1 MLMSM
6 TFPSVADLMDAKISF
21 SNTSLSGV
29 MYIEKRTHIW
39 PSRYNVTGEDEVD
52 ISDNEVNNDTAEDT
66 PEDVVLDMNDL
77 LTNLDTL

>member
-1 MLMSM
+1 MPKFIL
-6 TFPSVADLMDAKISF
+6 
-21 SNTSLSGV
+21 SLSGV
-29 MYIEKRTHIW
+29 MYIENRTHIW
-39 PSRYNVTGEDEVD
+39 PSRYNVPGEDEVD

>member
-29 MYIEKRTHIW
+29 MYIENRTHIW